1 MVYAIPTYELRSTPA
16 FGRRRRLPPAAAAML
31 VNIQSIANSA
41 RFEGEYVIYIA
52 LIQFLKTL
60 IVKACVSSEY

>member
-1 MVYAIPTYELRSTPA
+1 MNQASIEYKQT
-16 FGRRRRLPPAAAAML
+16 
-31 VNIQSIANSA
+31 NIQSIANSA